1 MLFRF
6 CGFSEIVRD
15 LSELLSPFY
24 LLVLLLESTMSK
36 RVTPEIETFAR
47 IRVVGVGGSGCNAI
61 NHMIASKVKG
71 VEFVAVNTDAQ
82 DLHRSLAKRKIH
94 IGKNLTRGLG
104 AGMNPDIGRRAA
116 EETRQEIQEALQGS
130 DMVFITCGMGGGT
143 GTGASATVA
152 KIAKELGALTVAVV
166 TRPFAFEGAQRN
178 MIADKGLEDLKK
190 EVDAYLV
197 IPNDKLLAIVEAQT
211 SAKNAFALCDEI
223 LRQAVEGV
231 SDIITTPGEINT
243 DFNDIKTI
251 MEGAGPALMGIG
263 IADGDNRA
271 RDAAAQAVN
280 SPLLDVSITGAKGI
294 LFVVAGADDLGILEV
309 QEAAKVISESVDKS
323 AKVIFGIMRDEK
335 LKKGQIR
342 IIVIA
347 TGFPEGVSG
356 TNGLGIER
364 SLFAMEPKDQQDTR
378 GKIYNDS
385 MHREAPEVSQSAPL
399 PEPVRENIREEAEIP
414 ASNVQNRMERDEP
427 IVTAQP
433 RRIDNEPIKPPPVED
448 EDDTWGAI
456 PSFLR
461 RHKK

>member
-1 MLFRF
+1 
-6 CGFSEIVRD
+6 
-15 LSELLSPFY
+15 
-24 LLVLLLESTMSK
+24 MSK
-36 RVTPEIETFAR
+36 RVEPEVETFAR
-47 IRVVGVGGSGCNAI
+47 IRVVGVGGSGCNAV
-61 NHMIASKVKG
+61 NHMVNSKVKG
-71 VEFVAVNTDAQ
+71 VEFIAVNSDAQ

-104 AGMNPDIGRRAA
+104 TGMNPELGKRAA

-143 GTGASATVA
+143 GTGAAPVVA
-152 KIAKELGALTVAVV
+152 RIAKEIGALTVAVV
-166 TRPFAFEGAQRN
+166 TRPFMFEGMHRKELAER
-178 MIADKGLEDLKK
+178 GLMELKK
-190 EVDAYLV
+190 EVDAFIV

-211 SAKNAFALCDEI
+211 SAKSAFAMADEI

-243 DFNDIKTI
+243 DFNDIKAI

-263 IADGDNRA
+263 IADGDRRA
-271 RDAAAQAVN
+271 QDAAAQAVN
-280 SPLLDVSITGAKGI
+280 SPLLDVSITGAKGV

-309 QEAAKVISESVDKS
+309 QEAAKVVSDSVDPA

-347 TGFPEGVSG
+347 TGFPEGD
-356 TNGLGIER
+356 NGEHSQGGIER
-364 SLFAMEPKDQQDTR
+364 SLFAMAPAEQEETR
-378 GKIYNDS
+378 GKIYND
-385 MHREAPEVSQSAPL
+385 MGRREEPVPAPL
-399 PEPVRENIREEAEIP
+399 PEPIVEEPKVEKRREEP
-414 ASNVQNRMERDEP
+414 L
-427 IVTAQP
+427 VTAQP
-433 RRIDNEPIKPPPVED
+433 QRREEPAVAKTVTPPSAQNAATDDED
-448 EDDTWGAI
+448 EAWGAI

>member
-1 MLFRF
+1 
-6 CGFSEIVRD
+6 
-15 LSELLSPFY
+15 
-24 LLVLLLESTMSK
+24 MSK
-36 RVTPEIETFAR
+36 RVEPEIETFAR
-47 IRVVGVGGSGCNAI
+47 IRVVGVGGSGCNAV
-61 NHMIASKVKG
+61 NHMVNSKVKG
-71 VEFVAVNTDAQ
+71 VEFIAVNSDAQ

-104 AGMNPDIGRRAA
+104 TGMNPELGKRAA

-143 GTGASATVA
+143 GTGASAVVA
-152 KIAKELGALTVAVV
+152 RIAKEIGALTIAVV
-166 TRPFAFEGAQRN
+166 TRPFSFEGAQRQD
-178 MIADKGLEDLKK
+178 IAEFGLSELKK
-190 EVDAYLV
+190 EVDAFIV

-211 SAKNAFALCDEI
+211 TAKAAFAMADEI

-263 IADGDNRA
+263 VADGDRRA
-271 RDAAAQAVN
+271 QDAAAMAVN
-280 SPLLDVSITGAKGI
+280 SPLLDVSIAGAKGV
-294 LFVVAGADDLGILEV
+294 LFVVAGSDDLGILEV
-309 QEAAKVISESVDKS
+309 QEAAKVISDSVDRN
-323 AKVIFGIMRDEK
+323 ARVIFGIMRDEK

-347 TGFPEGVSG
+347 TGFPEGDAPSTANVG
-356 TNGLGIER
+356 GLIER
-364 SLFAMEPKDQQDTR
+364 SLFAMAPKEQEESR
-378 GKIYNDS
+378 GKIFNDV
-385 MHREAPEVSQSAPL
+385 MRRSAS
-399 PEPVRENIREEAEIP
+399 EEAVVVEDTIVKE
-414 ASNVQNRMERDEP
+414 SSRKEEP

-433 RRIDNEPIKPPPVED
+433 RREETRSVTPPSAGTSEPEED
-448 EDDTWGAI
+448 EEAWGAI

>member
-1 MLFRF
+1 
-6 CGFSEIVRD
+6 
-15 LSELLSPFY
+15 
-24 LLVLLLESTMSK
+24 MSK

-61 NHMIASKVKG
+61 NHMINSKVKG

-104 AGMNPDIGRRAA
+104 AGMNPDLGRRAA

-178 MIADKGLEDLKK
+178 MIAEKGLADLKK

-280 SPLLDVSITGAKGI
+280 SPLLDVSINGAKGI

-309 QEAAKVISESVDKS
+309 QEAAKVIGESVDKS

-347 TGFPEGVSG
+347 TGFPEGEGESSTGV
-356 TNGLGIER
+356 ER
-364 SLFAMEPKDQQDTR
+364 SLFAMEPKEQQETKSR
-378 GKIYNDS
+378 IF
-385 MHREAPEVSQSAPL
+385 EAAAPRKEEPL
-399 PEPVRENIREEAEIP
+399 PEPVRENIREEAEAP
-414 ASNVQNRMERDEP
+414 SPVTRHKEEP
-427 IVTAQP
+427 VVTAQP
-433 RRIDNEPIKPPPVED
+433 RRIDNEMITPPTVDD

>member
-1 MLFRF
+1 
-6 CGFSEIVRD
+6 
-15 LSELLSPFY
+15 
-24 LLVLLLESTMSK
+24 MSK
-36 RVTPEIETFAR
+36 RVEPEIETFAR
-47 IRVVGVGGSGCNAI
+47 IRVVGVGGSGCNAV
-61 NHMIASKVKG
+61 NHMVNSKVKG
-71 VEFVAVNTDAQ
+71 VEFIAVNSDAQ

-104 AGMNPDIGRRAA
+104 TGMNPELGKRAA

-143 GTGASATVA
+143 GTGASAVVA
-152 KIAKELGALTVAVV
+152 RIAKEIGALTIAVV
-166 TRPFAFEGAQRN
+166 TRPFSFEGAQRQD
-178 MIADKGLEDLKK
+178 IAEFGLSELKK
-190 EVDAYLV
+190 EVDAFIV

-211 SAKNAFALCDEI
+211 TAKAAFAMADEI

-263 IADGDNRA
+263 VADGDRRA
-271 RDAAAQAVN
+271 QDAAAMAVN
-280 SPLLDVSITGAKGI
+280 SPLLDVSIAGAKGV
-294 LFVVAGADDLGILEV
+294 LFVVAGSDDLGILEV
-309 QEAAKVISESVDKS
+309 QEAAKVISDSVDRN
-323 AKVIFGIMRDEK
+323 ARVIFGIMRDEK

-347 TGFPEGVSG
+347 TGFPEGDAPSTANVG
-356 TNGLGIER
+356 GLIER
-364 SLFAMEPKDQQDTR
+364 SLFAMAPKEQEESK
-378 GKIYNDS
+378 GKIFNDV
-385 MHREAPEVSQSAPL
+385 MRRSAS
-399 PEPVRENIREEAEIP
+399 EEAVVVEDTIVKE
-414 ASNVQNRMERDEP
+414 SSRKEEP

-433 RRIDNEPIKPPPVED
+433 RREETRSVTPPSAGTSEPEED
-448 EDDTWGAI
+448 EEAWGAI